1 VVNNTKAPPAI
12 NFSYIPES
20 EGMSQTECQPVNPLG
35 KQWGQN
41 ESGRVAKILA
51 DARRC
56 AVNAAIAKAN
66 ATVCCPVPRPNK
78 NTQLESSRLDAKVAN
93 CNQIDAQ
100 EATRIAQQSLRGV
113 PESVRIRQRQQDVID
128 EFSPYNDPS
137 RRFLE
142 YQGPIVIPPCPPIST
157 ENLNA
162 NIPKAPTSCTA
173 LALLNTGRP

>member
-1 VVNNTKAPPAI
+1 M
-12 NFSYIPES
+12 S
-20 EGMSQTECQPVNPLG
+20 ETCQPVNPLG

-41 ESGRVAKILA
+41 ESGRVAQILEN
-51 DARRC
+51 ARRC

-93 CNQIDAQ
+93 CNQINAQ
-100 EATRIAQQSLRGV
+100 LASQIAQQSLRGV
-113 PESVRIRQRQQDVID
+113 PESVRIRQRQQDVLD
-128 EFSPYNDPS
+128 EYAPYNNPS
-137 RRFLE
+137 RRFVE
-142 YQGPIVIPPCPPIST
+142 YQGPIVIPPCPEIPT
-157 ENLNA
+157 EDSNA

>member
-1 VVNNTKAPPAI
+1 
-12 NFSYIPES
+12 
-20 EGMSQTECQPVNPLG
+20 MSQTSCQAVNPLG

-41 ESGRVAKILA
+41 ESGRVAKILE

-78 NTQLESSRLDAKVAN
+78 NTQLESSRLDAKIAN
-93 CNQIDAQ
+93 CGQITAEDAS
-100 EATRIAQQSLRGV
+100 RIAQQSLRGV

-128 EFSPYNDPS
+128 EYAPYNDPS
-137 RRFLE
+137 RRFVE